1 MKHIYRRLILEEK
14 LSEDSNFAK
23 IQKLQQ
29 KLDEGINIKDLTD
42 TGLIK
47 TVKDF
52 NDGYVK
58 PPVLHKRCKDVMTYI
73 GGNYIQMLSDG
84 NYLLDYPNLKTKRSK
99 KLEIVEAVLFK
110 HLMQ

>member
-58 PPVLHKRCKDVMTYI
+58 PPVLHKRCEDVMTYI
-73 GGNYIQMLSDG
+73 GGNYIHMLSDG
-84 NYLLDYPNLKTKRSK
+84 NYLLDYPNVKKKRSK